1 MYKIK
6 PRRMLYGHVST
17 LTYYALVLIYTS
29 SIRLDCFYIQLSSR
43 DIYFISCHLSYLLN
57 IKMQIY
63 IYVLLYV
70 RHSDLIQSNWN
81 KKKYPFMHIISI
93 PTNPDPNLN
102 TNGKP
107 KRQSQGRAMPKCK
120 FTVRSGSPD
129 RYHTMYRHRAKT
141 VGKVNWKGIER

>member
-81 KKKYPFMHIISI
+81 KKNTHSCTSYLYQPTLIQTSI
-93 PTNPDPNLN
+93 PTESQKGNRRDAQCQNANSRYEAEVQTVIIPCIVIVPKQL
-102 TNGKP
+102 GK
-107 KRQSQGRAMPKCK
+107 S
-120 FTVRSGSPD
+120 
-129 RYHTMYRHRAKT
+129 
-141 VGKVNWKGIER
+141 IEKE